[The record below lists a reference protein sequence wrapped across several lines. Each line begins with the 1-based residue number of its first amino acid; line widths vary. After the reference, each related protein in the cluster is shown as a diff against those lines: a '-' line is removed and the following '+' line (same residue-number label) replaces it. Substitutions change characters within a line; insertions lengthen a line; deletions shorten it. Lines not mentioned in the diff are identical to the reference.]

1 MKKQIEQNKLK
12 ITNKLML
19 KGKNLIEKRRMSKT
33 MVLLN
38 FSSKLL
44 ISNRKSIEAFSIL
57 VLLNMSNNFSP

>member
-1 MKKQIEQNKLK
+1 
-12 ITNKLML
+12 ML

-44 ISNRKSIEAFSIL
+44 ISKRKSIEAFSIL